1 MAIAIIS
8 YDIKYVQELT
18 KNLGNT
24 KYDIF
29 GDSLSFIKNFRDDFD
44 TVIYDASSGVFAED
58 DLRYLTNK
66 MKDKNLNYIVLTVP
80 ENPIDKS
87 IFQGN
92 FEFLP
97 KNADTNEVLQKIAS
111 KVEIPNINEEV
122 KTKPYEEESKE
133 ADVYSEFKELEEFF
147 HEVELKDSETTET
160 PSLGLEYND
169 LFLEYEDTSK
179 EKDYKEVHEDL
190 SLLDNFNFEDLSG
203 HKQEEKIIEMD
214 YGILETT
221 NLDISK
227 DLEAEETYL
236 NNLENLEE
244 ILGNSYIENENKDN
258 KIEDIKAEDIPTK
271 EATIYPKEELEQK
284 PKTITLNE
292 IMDSPKEV
300 NEEKNIEG
308 GKDMIANFNIQIS
321 SEDIK
326 KMALEIAR
334 EYLKND
340 PAMATIID
348 HLQIDFQDEAR
359 REMEEIKNQLKNKV
373 REEAEKV
380 LTAEI
385 EEIIKKELKDYVA
398 EITAKIV
405 KEKLEQAF
413 RV

>member
-190 SLLDNFNFEDLSG
+190 SLFDNFNFEDLSG

-244 ILGNSYIENENKDN
+244 ILGNSYSN
-258 KIEDIKAEDIPTK
+258 
-271 EATIYPKEELEQK
+271 PKEELEQK

-413 RV
+413 KV

>member
-190 SLLDNFNFEDLSG
+190 SLLDNFNFE
-203 HKQEEKIIEMD
+203 
-214 YGILETT
+214 
-221 NLDISK
+221 
-227 DLEAEETYL
+227 
-236 NNLENLEE
+236 
-244 ILGNSYIENENKDN
+244 
-258 KIEDIKAEDIPTK
+258 
-271 EATIYPKEELEQK
+271 
-284 PKTITLNE
+284 
-292 IMDSPKEV
+292 
-300 NEEKNIEG
+300 
-308 GKDMIANFNIQIS
+308 
-321 SEDIK
+321 
-326 KMALEIAR
+326 
-334 EYLKND
+334 
-340 PAMATIID
+340 
-348 HLQIDFQDEAR
+348 
-359 REMEEIKNQLKNKV
+359 
-373 REEAEKV
+373 
-380 LTAEI
+380 
-385 EEIIKKELKDYVA
+385 
-398 EITAKIV
+398 
-405 KEKLEQAF
+405 
-413 RV
+413 